1 MSSVS
6 HHIFHFRKPCD
17 LFFKIQT
24 GHVKVGTTTDPN
36 CLPTASEQTAWIDLI
51 DRLKVKGFVET
62 TVSPSVREGMHHLI
76 RLSGLGAMKP
86 NTICLGFYDGH
97 PQTDMLYRLDQ

>member
-1 MSSVS
+1 MRF
-6 HHIFHFRKPCD
+6 IFKF
-17 LFFKIQT
+17 QT

-97 PQTDMLYRLDQ
+97 PQTDMLYRLDE